1 MIWKFLKQNVL
12 FPKGLNWVQHWVS
25 RIGLLLM
32 YHEGPK
38 WWGWLNGAKIK
49 TPKKSLG
56 LPTKPKTNT
65 WTKNYGNPKESHA
78 EFPSLKNFQ
87 KELNDI
93 TCKKNTLYCF
103 EYLKKIPS
111 LIKPDGTPPPPPKR
125 YLQNFPTP
133 DFPSP
138 VLSTATPN
146 KKADRDRSV

>member
-1 MIWKFLKQNVL
+1 
-12 FPKGLNWVQHWVS
+12 
-25 RIGLLLM
+25 M

-65 WTKNYGNPKESHA
+65 WTKNYGKSKESHA

-93 TCKKNTLYCF
+93 TCQKETLYCF

-111 LIKPDGTPPPPPKR
+111 LIKPDGTPPPPKKDTCKIFLPQIFLPQCCQQPPPIKKQTEIDQ
-125 YLQNFPTP
+125 YNEYIVH
-133 DFPSP
+133 DEP
-138 VLSTATPN
+138 VI
-146 KKADRDRSV
+146 K